1 MHRKIVIKIKVMKN
15 KLKVLGTV
23 LISTIIMIML
33 FIGFVIIANYF
44 KQKISKLAGNIIF
57 LTFPIATYFGVKIF
71 NNKINNLKP
80 ENYGFDFK
88 KIIQNSFLG
97 MLLALFITTI
107 VIVIIN
113 IFLDVEI
120 NFGGLKD
127 NFHKPLLSL
136 ILTLII
142 VGVWE
147 EFFFRGLIFN
157 HLLKNNFNFHSSAL
171 ISSILFSVV
180 HWSSFDMTE
189 TSWLWYIGIVVIGYI
204 LVYIYAYTKS
214 IWSVASFHFLWNFI
228 ATLLDDTENKIGL
241 IEIVNYK
248 QNAIMIDNIMVI
260 CLSLTLLVILI
271 LNTKKQN
278 SDKIKSYINNIKIL

>member
-1 MHRKIVIKIKVMKN
+1 MIKN
-15 KLKVLGTV
+15 KLKALGTV
-23 LISTIIMIML
+23 LISTIIMIIS
-33 FIGFVIIANYF
+33 FISFVIIANYF
-44 KQKISKLAGNIIF
+44 KQNISKLAGNIIF
-57 LTFPIATYFGVKIF
+57 LVFPIATYFGVKFF
-71 NNKINNLKP
+71 NNKVNNLNP
-80 ENYGFDFK
+80 ENYGFEFK
-88 KIIQNSFLG
+88 KIIKNSFLG
-97 MLLALFITTI
+97 ISLALFTITTAI
-107 VIVIIN
+107 ILIN

-120 NFGGLKD
+120 NFSGLKD

-136 ILTLII
+136 VLTLII

-147 EFFFRGLIFN
+147 EFYFRGLVFN

-204 LVYIYAYTKS
+204 LVYIYTYTKS
-214 IWSVASFHFLWNFI
+214 IWSVVSFHFLWNFM
-228 ATLLDDTENKIGL
+228 ATLLDDKENKIGL

-260 CLSLTLLVILI
+260 CLSSILLAILI
-271 LNTKKQN
+271 FNTKKHHSN
-278 SDKIKSYINNIKIL
+278 KIKSYINNIKNY